1 MEHDPGAMLRRQ
13 EALGRGYSDD
23 EIRRLYTRGEWQR
36 IGRGAYLSA
45 AVCSALGD
53 EERHRFLIDSTLHAL
68 SDDAV
73 LSHQSAAVVYG
84 LPLWRTALDRVHVTR
99 NRRGGGRVK
108 RRITVHCA
116 PIGDR
121 VAVVDAELALAARRH
136 GIDAAR
142 RVVHFVSGHSE
153 SVGES
158 RSRVMLARAGL
169 AVPSQQGEVFDP
181 GGRRVGRVDFHFDG
195 IVLGEFDGRVKY
207 GRLLKPGQSPGDA
220 VFAEKQR
227 EDALRDLGYQVVRW
241 TWDDLESP
249 SQAVDRVR
257 RAIARAESPR
267 GWVVQA
273 PLPSAQPLTVRS
285 L

>member
-1 MEHDPGAMLRRQ
+1 G
-13 EALGRGYSDD
+13 
-23 EIRRLYTRGEWQR
+23 
-36 IGRGAYLSA
+36 
-45 AVCSALGD
+45 
-53 EERHRFLIDSTLHAL
+53 
-68 SDDAV
+68 
-73 LSHQSAAVVYG
+73 
-84 LPLWRTALDRVHVTR
+84 
-99 NRRGGGRVK
+99 
-108 RRITVHCA
+108 
-116 PIGDR
+116 
-121 VAVVDAELALAARRH
+121 
-136 GIDAAR
+136 
-142 RVVHFVSGHSE
+142 
-153 SVGES
+153 
-158 RSRVMLARAGL
+158 GL

-227 EDALRDLGYQVVRW
+227 EDALRDLVYQVVRW
-241 TWDDLESP
+241 TREELESP